1 MNHGHLRIQTANG
14 EYIFPVSQANDTSAN
29 EHDDLHAELR
39 VLNNSF
45 WIRLALMSDLGFS
58 EVRPTIAGYA
68 CGVIIMFIRDRD
80 N

>member
-1 MNHGHLRIQTANG
+1 MNHGHLRIQTVDR
-14 EYIFPVSQANDTSAN
+14 EYVFPVSQPNNESAN

-58 EVRPTIAGYA
+58 EVRPAI
-68 CGVIIMFIRDRD
+68 CGSRLCFSVMVIVD
-80 N
+80 